1 MQKNVQ
7 CLLLKND
14 KVIIAEVVEVTSDI
28 GQPDCKLVK
37 PFEIVQGDDNKDRF
51 VPWLSFTEQ
60 DVILIRSDD
69 VFTFVE
75 PAEKLLDWY
84 LKNT

>member
-14 KVIIAEVVEVTSDI
+14 KVIIAEVVEVVADI
-28 GQPDCKLVK
+28 GQPDCKLIK
-37 PFEIVQGDDNKDRF
+37 PYVVTQGDDSTP

-69 VFTFVE
+69 VLTFVE
-75 PAEKLLDWY
+75 PAKNLLDWY

>member
-14 KVIIAEVVEVTSDI
+14 KVIIAEVVEVVADI
-28 GQPDCKLVK
+28 GQPDCKLIK
-37 PFEIVQGDDNKDRF
+37 PYVVTQDGDSKP

-69 VFTFVE
+69 VLTFVE
-75 PAEKLLDWY
+75 PAKNLLNWY